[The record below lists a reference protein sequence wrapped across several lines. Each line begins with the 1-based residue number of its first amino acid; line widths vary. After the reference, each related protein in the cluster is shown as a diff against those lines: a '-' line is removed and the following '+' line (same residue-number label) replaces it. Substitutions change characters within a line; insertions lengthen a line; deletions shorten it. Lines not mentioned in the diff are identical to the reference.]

1 MTELCFLTPCFAI
14 CIILLAI
21 RLYLLVSRKDD
32 KRQFSSSGVFVHQLR
47 SVLCALLVFLSGFAI
62 FKNVMQDDAKMFGL
76 PLGSIYGM
84 CLFSNPSLTVCVF
97 RFIYFWST
105 LQTPITSAH
114 TPEHEISFAGSNN
127 VLIAEIIDN
136 SLACVCWILFAVIV
150 CIETRGYVMAGYVIL
165 YKSQFAQSFLYTG
178 RHIEFHQTK

>member
-105 LQTPITSAH
+105 LQTPNHQRTH
-114 TPEHEISFAGSNN
+114 TR
-127 VLIAEIIDN
+127 
-136 SLACVCWILFAVIV
+136 
-150 CIETRGYVMAGYVIL
+150 T
-165 YKSQFAQSFLYTG
+165 
-178 RHIEFHQTK
+178 